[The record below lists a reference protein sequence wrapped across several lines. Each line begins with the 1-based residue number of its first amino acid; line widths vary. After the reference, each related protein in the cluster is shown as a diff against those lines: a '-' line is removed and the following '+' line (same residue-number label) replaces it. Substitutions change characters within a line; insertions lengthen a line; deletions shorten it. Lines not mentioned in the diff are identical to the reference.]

1 MERVVKEDD
10 GVEVSEERPLAMNA
24 EALELGEDIVELE
37 VSGREV
43 GCTWSGAMKR
53 VKMGATRSYSLSCL
67 LSSCCPL
74 TLHSSSLLLLVS

>member
-1 MERVVKEDD
+1 MERVVNEDD
-10 GVEVSEERPLAMNA
+10 GVEVSKGRPLAMNA

-37 VSGREV
+37 LSGREV

-67 LSSCCPL
+67 SFPCCPL
-74 TLHSSSLLLLVS
+74 TFHSPLRCC